1 MNIHW
6 QDWCWSWS
14 SNTSATWCKELIHWK
29 RLWCWGRLRAGG
41 EGGKRGWDSWVV
53 SLTWW
58 TWVWANLGRRWW
70 TGKPGVLRPW
80 GHKGLDTAEWLSSN
94 RAENTTQILKF
105 SYIYYFLCWTL
116 KHFFFNL
123 CYFKKL
129 HLEKVM
135 RAVLFKFGLQSV
147 LWKSVF
153 KRGWRFGL
161 LLTPTHVWT
170 WMRKQETR
178 SRKQVSGLSD
188 LPSPEMWVLEER
200 NLTGKILFINI
211 KQWFKMNHKHLR
223 FC

>member
-1 MNIHW
+1 MDMSLSKLGETVMDREAWWAASMGSQRVGHGW
-6 QDWCWSWS
+6 VTEQQQSREH
-14 SNTSATWCKELIHWK
+14 NTNFKIFLHLLLS
-29 RLWCWGRLRAGG
+29 
-41 EGGKRGWDSWVV
+41 
-53 SLTWW
+53 
-58 TWVWANLGRRWW
+58 
-70 TGKPGVLRPW
+70 VLNFE
-80 GHKGLDTAEWLSSN
+80 T
-94 RAENTTQILKF
+94 F
-105 SYIYYFLCWTL
+105 
-116 KHFFFNL
+116 FFFNL